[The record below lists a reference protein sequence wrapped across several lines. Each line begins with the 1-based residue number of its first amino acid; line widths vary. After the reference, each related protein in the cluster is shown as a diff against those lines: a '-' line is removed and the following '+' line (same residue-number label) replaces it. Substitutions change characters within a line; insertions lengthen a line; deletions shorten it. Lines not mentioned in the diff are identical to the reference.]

1 MPKRKSNKVETID
14 DLVKEI
20 ETAEIE
26 IKIEL
31 ESGSKHNGD
40 KTEKVISDNVYNV
53 DNMRSE
59 LN

>member
-1 MPKRKSNKVETID
+1 M
-14 DLVKEI
+14 KEI

-31 ESGSKHNGD
+31 GSGSKHNGD

>member
-1 MPKRKSNKVETID
+1 MD

-26 IKIEL
+26 IKNEQ
-31 ESGSKHNGD
+31 GSDSKQNGD
-40 KTEKVISDNVYNV
+40 KTEKVTSDNVYNV